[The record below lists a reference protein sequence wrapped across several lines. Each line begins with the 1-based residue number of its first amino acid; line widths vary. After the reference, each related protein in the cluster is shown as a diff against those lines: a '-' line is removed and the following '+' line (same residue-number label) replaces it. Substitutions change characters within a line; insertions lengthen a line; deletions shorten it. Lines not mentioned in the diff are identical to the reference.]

1 MTFNFM
7 DVLTGFIDLIF
18 SGRPSHCS
26 RPPIQ
31 RPLRSCNGN
40 VASNPSQPTMGM
52 EKNKARVR
60 DEPGLFVWRVPILR
74 QTSEPK
80 R

>member
-7 DVLTGFIDLIF
+7 DMLTGFIVFLWASF
-18 SGRPSHCS
+18 SLLAPAHSEAIAFVQWKCS
-26 RPPIQ
+26 E
-31 RPLRSCNGN
+31 
-40 VASNPSQPTMGM
+40 QPTMGM